1 MFIYDDKYR
10 RQIVVER
17 NFFSIEVYLYLYYKN
32 FQYSEFYHG
41 NNFGGFAKKERLFSI
56 TKNSDK
62 NITFNFVISEV
73 KLSEELDASLYYNIE
88 WLWSQVYRNLKPD
101 IAENNLVL
109 DKYFGAMY
117 IGCSKD
123 NKLVHGNFNFSIKL
137 PPVVISSS
145 HDQINPTNID
155 TGKTLYEDVCYFFE
169 KTQKGEIIEP
179 TVRQYD
185 GYEQMT
191 IDDYVR
197 ENKLTVSTVR

>member
-1 MFIYDDKYR
+1 MLFYNFKYR
-10 RQIVVER
+10 EKIVVER
-17 NFFSIEVYLYLYYKN
+17 TYFSIEVYLDLYEKN
-32 FQYSEFYHG
+32 SYHQG
-41 NNFGGFAKKERLFSI
+41 QDFSHFLRRELLFSI
-56 TKNSDK
+56 TRTSNEE
-62 NITFNFVISEV
+62 ITFNFNISEF
-73 KLSEELDASLYYNIE
+73 KLDEHLDESLYYNIE
-88 WLWSQVYRNLKPD
+88 WLFSQVYRNLKPD
-101 IAENNLVL
+101 NAENNLVL
-109 DKYFGAMY
+109 GKHFGTIY
-117 IGCSKD
+117 IGCSKE
-123 NKLVHGNFNFSIKL
+123 NKLIHDKFDRGIKL

-179 TVRQYD
+179 SIRQYD

>member
-1 MFIYDDKYR
+1 MLIYDDKYR

-17 NFFSIEVYLYLYYKN
+17 NFFSIDVYLYLYYKN
-32 FQYSEFYHG
+32 FQYNEFYHG
-41 NNFGGFAKKERLFSI
+41 YNFGGFAKKERLFSI

-62 NITFNFVISEV
+62 NITFNFAISEV

-88 WLWSQVYRNLKPD
+88 WLWSQVYRNLRP
-101 IAENNLVL
+101 ISTENNLVL

-123 NKLVHGNFNFSIKL
+123 NKLVHGKFNFSIKL
-137 PPVVISSS
+137 PPVVISSN
-145 HDQINPTNID
+145 QTRTNPVNID

-179 TVRQYD
+179 SIRQYD
-185 GYEQMT
+185 GYKQMT